1 MGRHHTCWSNVGL
14 AHLVGYT
21 TPFRQGPGEQFQ
33 TNMEIH
39 PFGRMH
45 VPEQIIRINRNA
57 AFLVSE
63 PLLNWLQISAKR
75 KKMIE
80 LPGKLGTFYWEKMLM
95 LNCYPNILIEPV
107 QAKVLLSKTT

>member
-1 MGRHHTCWSNVGL
+1 
-14 AHLVGYT
+14 
-21 TPFRQGPGEQFQ
+21 
-33 TNMEIH
+33 MEIH